1 MTRCNLLDTWFDSQS
16 SKLDELNY
24 NIVTG
29 KKNPLKQRLDKFIC
43 STIQYMG
50 GV

>member
-1 MTRCNLLDTWFDSQS
+1 MTRCNLLNTWFDEQS
-16 SKLDELNY
+16 SKLDVLNY

-29 KKNPLKQRLDKFIC
+29 KKHSLKQRLNK
-43 STIQYMG
+43 SMRSATQYMG